1 MSVNTIQL
9 SFPACFWLCY
19 LLLQPWPGSKES
31 GTDKTEFNPCKLVSH
46 ASPQKEAGSKW
57 YYTAAVGAI
66 LLIRAPFRQE
76 MSLVSNGRGTDRW
89 GKSNPPL
96 LLLMIPAKLAVNTS
110 SRSLSALIDS
120 GAEQSFIDHSLAQS
134 LEILLEP
141 LECFATHCPW

>member
-1 MSVNTIQL
+1 MQIGLTRLATEGGWQQVN
-9 SFPACFWLCY
+9 A
-19 LLLQPWPGSKES
+19 
-31 GTDKTEFNPCKLVSH
+31 
-46 ASPQKEAGSKW
+46 
-57 YYTAAVGAI
+57 YTAAVGAI

-120 GAEQSFIDHSLAQS
+120 DSGAEQSFIDHSLAQS

-141 LECFATHCPW
+141 LEHFATHCPW